1 MGMAASRLDVAPVKP
16 ERIRPVAEAIARGFY
31 DNEAWA
37 WVLQSD
43 RRRLGQLTRYYEA
56 MIRHIF
62 IPRGEAWAT
71 PDAQGGILWLPPLQ
85 HRLSVRDELREL
97 IALLPAG
104 LGALRR
110 GSRTGETMKR
120 HHPSEPHVYLNTLS
134 IDPGHQRMGYGGAL
148 MAPMLER
155 CDEQGLPC
163 YLETQRESNVPY
175 YRQFGFELREHI
187 HVDGGGPPMWLMWR
201 IPRNGG

>member
-1 MGMAASRLDVAPVKP
+1 
-16 ERIRPVAEAIARGFY
+16 
-31 DNEAWA
+31 
-37 WVLQSD
+37 
-43 RRRLGQLTRYYEA
+43 
-56 MIRHIF
+56 
-62 IPRGEAWAT
+62 
-71 PDAQGGILWLPPLQ
+71 
-85 HRLSVRDELREL
+85 
-97 IALLPAG
+97 
-104 LGALRR
+104 
-110 GSRTGETMKR
+110 
-120 HHPSEPHVYLNTLS
+120 
-134 IDPGHQRMGYGGAL
+134 MGYGGAL